1 MRERCSSFGRQ
12 GLAATGGRARPRDL
26 VIYYESGSVQQ
37 YAGRSGALHVRI
49 TSITDTA
56 CPGELGAEAQ
66 HFVNESG
73 PDDKRL
79 PEEMPKWPLR
89 ARFARRLK

>member
-1 MRERCSSFGRQ
+1 
-12 GLAATGGRARPRDL
+12 
-26 VIYYESGSVQQ
+26 VQR

-49 TSITDTA
+49 ASITNTA
-56 CPGELGAEAQ
+56 RPGEVGPAAE

-79 PEEMPKWPLR
+79 PEETPKWRLR
-89 ARFARRLK
+89 TRFARRLK